1 MWILF
6 EAPNE
11 NYSSNL
17 DMIIY
22 FGLFGLGV
30 SIKKKKKPLMEKYI
44 HIKIYT
50 ILMKH
55 RWYLTEHSGV
65 YSEDATQWR

>member
-1 MWILF
+1 
-6 EAPNE
+6 
-11 NYSSNL
+11 
-17 DMIIY
+17 MIIY

-30 SIKKKKKPLMEKYI
+30 SIKKKKKKPLMEKYI

-55 RWYLTEHSGV
+55 RWYLTEHLGV

>member
-1 MWILF
+1 MIL
-6 EAPNE
+6 
-11 NYSSNL
+11 
-17 DMIIY
+17 Y

-30 SIKKKKKPLMEKYI
+30 SIKKKKPLMEKYI